1 MFVLFSQQNS
11 EWSVAKSY
19 RAQLLW
25 FSIKDGVFLF
35 LFFIA
40 LKFSWTAASEG
51 RVRRRSSTA
60 INIGSPI
67 PSSLERQRKRH
78 KQERTAVFMGKWVE
92 KPLLALICP
101 K

>member
-1 MFVLFSQQNS
+1 MNGAGLNHIVHSCFGFPLKTPFSFF
-11 EWSVAKSY
+11 
-19 RAQLLW
+19 
-25 FSIKDGVFLF
+25 FS
-35 LFFIA
+35 FFIA

-51 RVRRRSSTA
+51 RVRRRSATA

-67 PSSLERQRKRH
+67 PSSLERQRERH